1 MASDMSTYLGNAL
14 CRWLAGNA
22 MPSAPATC
30 YVALFSGN
38 PKTTGTEVTTA
49 IRAAGRVAIAFD
61 AIVVG
66 TDNQVTNA
74 SDADFGTS
82 AGNVAVLDYAAVYDA
97 PTAGNLLF
105 SKVMPGAPFAVAT
118 GSPVKFIAGALTF
131 TIGSAS

>member
-1 MASDMSTYLGNAL
+1 MKISCARVTST
-14 CRWLAGNA
+14 
-22 MPSAPATC
+22 
-30 YVALFSGN
+30 
-38 PKTTGTEVTTA
+38 
-49 IRAAGRVAIAFD
+49 IRAAGCVAIAFD

-66 TDNQVTNA
+66 TDNNLTNA

-82 AGNVAVLDYAAVYDA
+82 AGNVAVLDYAAVFDA
-97 PTAGNLLF
+97 ATTGNLLF